1 MVTGAGTAAFLRD
14 LARDFEAEGA
24 DLQPT
29 PPRDGA
35 CRWRSLS
42 AMYFSLREICAN
54 FAACGSGA
62 SVRLVMVCK
71 VRLTFGGQHTFW
83 GKPNL
88 WLT

>member
-42 AMYFSLREICAN
+42 AMYQLASNLCEF
-54 FAACGSGA
+54 CGLWVGRFGA
-62 SVRLVMVCK
+62 VGYGL
-71 VRLTFGGQHTFW
+71 
-83 GKPNL
+83 
-88 WLT
+88 